1 MPSLPD
7 ILAGLFV
14 TWGIGLLPA
23 IIARYWW
30 KREPLRPRLATV
42 IAATTC
48 IFFAILFLIVKSS
61 LGGEQRIS
69 PAWILVFFVSR
80 AIMMRG
86 SKGRVVAKLRNMLAD
101 PETQSDRKEWART
114 QLARLG
120 ENADAPTESIQSA
133 GNDDLGSATV
143 VHLTDRSSILSSRA
157 LRLTALMIGG
167 LIAANA
173 LILISG
179 HRLLVG
185 EQIVAAGE
193 NVEWRDWII
202 GHHQRD
208 VLMCRY
214 WSGRSVQPRTEWYG
228 IGPGELAECP
238 MIG

>member
-14 TWGIGLLPA
+14 TWGVGLSPA

-86 SKGRVVAKLRNMLAD
+86 SKGRVIAKLRSVLAD
-101 PETQSDRKEWART
+101 SETQSDHKEWARA

-120 ENADAPTESIQSA
+120 ENADDPTENIQVV
-133 GNDDLGSATV
+133 GTDDLGAAPV
-143 VHLTDRSSILSSRA
+143 IHHTDRSPFLSSRA
-157 LRLTALMIGG
+157 LRLTTLVIGG

-193 NVEWRDWII
+193 EVEWRDWII
-202 GHHQRD
+202 GHQQRD

-214 WSGRSVQPRTEWYG
+214 WTGRSVQPRTEWYG